1 MELKRGVVQQLL
13 KGEKTLA
20 VVSRKLH
27 LQPSMVRQW
36 KRHFEAG
43 VTAAIATNE
52 DVVPVSALL
61 EAQCGLHR
69 ALLRHALPA
78 AAVHRSYGKQD
89 FVRGPICS
97 GRSSTTRFAITRE
110 EHDGRGPRLES
121 TVLRRR
127 IPRGRGRISRRSES
141 VPRERGGRVEFE
153 VATDHPPSANF

>member
-1 MELKRGVVQQLL
+1 MEFKRGVVQQLL

-20 VVSRKLH
+20 EVSRELH

-43 VTAAIATNE
+43 VTA
-52 DVVPVSALL
+52 
-61 EAQCGLHR
+61 
-69 ALLRHALPA
+69 
-78 AAVHRSYGKQD
+78 
-89 FVRGPICS
+89 
-97 GRSSTTRFAITRE
+97 
-110 EHDGRGPRLES
+110 S

-153 VATDHPPSANF
+153 VATDHPPSASF